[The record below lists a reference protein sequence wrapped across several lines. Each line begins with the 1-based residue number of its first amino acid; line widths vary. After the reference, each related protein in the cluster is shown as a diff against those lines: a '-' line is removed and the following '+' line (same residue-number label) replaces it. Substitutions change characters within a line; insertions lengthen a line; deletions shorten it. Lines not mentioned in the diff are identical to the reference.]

1 MQIGVEMAKALE
13 NKRVFIVDE
22 DDVFRAAVQFMLHD
36 DYEAHE
42 LASATGAV
50 AKIKQSPPDLIVL
63 AENVIRA
70 SGSDII
76 PEFLSCAP
84 NARLLVIVE
93 ASSSG
98 FGKQCLERGAHGF
111 LAKPLR
117 IELVRDKVDTLLRG
131 GRSVVIPLTVLSVR

>member
-1 MQIGVEMAKALE
+1 MQIGVEMAKAIE

-22 DDVFRAAVQFMLHD
+22 DDVFRAAIQFMLHD

-42 LASATGAV
+42 LASASGAL
-50 AKIKQSPPDLIVL
+50 ARIKQTAPDLIVL
-63 AENVIRA
+63 AENVVRA
-70 SGSDII
+70 NGLDLIK
-76 PEFLSCAP
+76 EFRSSAP

-93 ASSSG
+93 TSSSG
-98 FGKQCLERGAHGF
+98 FGKQCVDGGAHGF

-117 IELVRDKVDTLLRG
+117 VELVRDKVDALLRG